1 MNILG
6 ICSAPEIMEVMSFVK
21 ILISAIRVIAPII
34 IIVMA
39 SADIIK
45 IVSSPDPD
53 AAKQIPKVFIT
64 RFIACVF
71 IFFVPTIVNVILD
84 ITGSRYGYEECITL
98 ATEENIV
105 GSYLKRAEELVTAA
119 EKNLNSADIASAKV
133 AISKITDEVAKENL
147 LNRLKVVE
155 EAIKKIKEEEEK
167 KKEEEKPAPSKPIE
181 IGDGS
186 GGTPDG
192 TCKKNIA
199 LSSEPNPGDPLTCW
213 PNIISMSKFIFPVD
227 SNGRK
232 LGAFP
237 KNYETLPS
245 QLSSYKTYNKEFIVP
260 VTPVSSKYNFVYQH
274 NGIDF
279 MAVFGTPIYSP
290 VDGTL
295 EYSEWGHTGNTGGDE
310 TAYSLSILMD
320 RPTNVGGKTIG
331 TIFLTH
337 MSGIRYRCGRGSCN
351 RKVKKGELVGFV
363 GNAAGSATTGGWAPH
378 LHMSMYPTGKYDQGL
393 MTNEIESLYNLTSG
407 MTLNAGG

>member
-6 ICSAPEIMEVMSFVK
+6 ICSAPEIMEIMSYVK
-21 ILISAIRVIAPII
+21 ILIVAIRVIVPII
-34 IIVMA
+34 IVVTA
-39 SADIIK
+39 SIDLAK
-45 IVSSPDPD
+45 IVYDQNPD
-53 AAKQIPKVFIT
+53 ATKQIPKVFIT
-64 RFIACVF
+64 RFIAAIF
-71 IFFVPTIVNVILD
+71 IFFVPTLVNVVLD
-84 ITGSRYGYEECITL
+84 LTGSRYGYEECITL
-98 ATEENIV
+98 ATSENIS
-105 GSYLKRAEELVTAA
+105 GSYLTRAEKLVSAA
-119 EKNLNSADIASAKV
+119 EKSLSSADVASAKV
-133 AISKITDEVAKENL
+133 AISKVDDEASRENL

-155 EAIKKIKEEEEK
+155 ESIKKKQEEEK
-167 KKEEEKPAPSKPIE
+167 KKEEEEKAPDGTPIE
-181 IGDGS
+181 TGPGS
-186 GGTPDG
+186 GGNPDG

-199 LSSEPNPGDPLTCW
+199 LSSEPNPADPLTCW
-213 PNIISMSKFIFPVD
+213 PNIINMNKFTFPVD
-227 SNGRK
+227 SKGRK

-237 KNYETLPS
+237 SNYSSLPT
-245 QLSSYKTYNKEFIVP
+245 QLTSYKTYSGTFIVP
-260 VTPVSSKYNFVYQH
+260 VTPVNSVYNFVYQH

-279 MAVFGTPIYSP
+279 MAYFGTPIYSP

-320 RPTNVGGKTIG
+320 KPTNVNGKTIG

-337 MSGIRYRCGRGSCN
+337 MSGIRYRCGRGGCN
-351 RKVKKGELVGFV
+351 RKVKKGELLGFV

-393 MTNEIESLYNLTSG
+393 MTNEIEQLYNLTSG